1 MASEALKVNKA
12 LTLISLRENKIG
24 DVGAK
29 AMAEV
34 HSRCPFECS
43 WERVSGSPYA
53 FIAMLFAYRMDR
65 SSVLSVVCK
74 HLCQVSLLSAA
85 PCIVFEEMRDT
96 QCVVDT

>member
-1 MASEALKVNKA
+1 MASEALKVNK
-12 LTLISLRENKIG
+12 SLRHIDLERNQIG
-24 DVGAK
+24 DDGAK
-29 AMAEV
+29 ALAEV
-34 HSRCPFECS
+34 HGRCPCECS
-43 WERVSGSPYA
+43 LERVKGSLYT

>member
-1 MASEALKVNKA
+1 MASEALKVNKV
-12 LTLISLRENKIG
+12 LTKINLG
-24 DVGAK
+24 YNQIGPDGAK
-29 AMAEV
+29 ALAEV

-43 WERVSGSPYA
+43 WERVTGSPYA

-85 PCIVFEEMRDT
+85 PWIVFEEMRDT